1 MFHDSTS
8 SSLNTSRAS
17 LSLLALCLIRPIH
30 TEQPDKDKSAL
41 GFGSAALKRPSANA
55 GDSALLPRITTPA
68 IEAASGEALELDAA
82 VATDA
87 RSVAVW
93 RLRLK

>member
-1 MFHDSTS
+1 
-8 SSLNTSRAS
+8 
-17 LSLLALCLIRPIH
+17 LLTLCLIRPIH

-82 VATDA
+82 SDTGGVGG
-87 RSVAVW
+87 VAVASQMNLY
-93 RLRLK
+93 RCDH